1 MALVCCSTAV
11 PIISLLLAA
20 ELITPGRAL
29 ELTLLAVPVNAFC
42 SATAQNALFGLG
54 ALTFTSAT

>member
-1 MALVCCSTAV
+1 MCCSTAV

-54 ALTFTSAT
+54 QG

>member
-1 MALVCCSTAV
+1 M

-54 ALTFTSAT
+54 ALTLPSAT